1 MDLTNCDSDRE
12 KDATCEDE
20 TSSDSYEH
28 DENDADDEKEN
39 ENAYVEETEEDV
51 QDDDYDDYDYEETLI
66 MPSNVG
72 LLEGMTIM
80 RPFIDDITRDVIE
93 EIKPRLFQIVKD
105 AITNGE
111 YLSEDECEEMIE
123 ENLEDVLKDTLDKS
137 ADEDEE
143 KETQKEDN
151 VKQDENPNGSPS
163 NEVID
168 DVKQKPNETVVK
180 EPKLVSENGQLRRKY
195 ICPRCGEYDT
205 DFTTAL
211 KRHFNAKNKCQ
222 PTLNDIVL
230 TGDLYQRVIKRELYA
245 YNAKN
250 NHIVV

>member
-1 MDLTNCDSDRE
+1 MDLTNCDFDRE

-39 ENAYVEETEEDV
+39 ENACVEETSDDV
-51 QDDDYDDYDYEETLI
+51 ENDDYDYEETLV
-66 MPSNVG
+66 MPSNVD
-72 LLEGMTIM
+72 LLGAMRMM
-80 RPFIDDITRDVIE
+80 RPFIDDITKDVIE
-93 EIKPRLFQIVKD
+93 EIKPRLFQLVKD

-111 YLSEDECEEMIE
+111 YLSEDECEEMLK
-123 ENLEDVLKDTLDKS
+123 ENFEDVVKDCLEEPAK
-137 ADEDEE
+137 EDEE
-143 KETQKEDN
+143 KETQEEDN

-180 EPKLVSENGQLRRKY
+180 EPKLVSKNGQLRRKY

-205 DFTTAL
+205 DFTTAM